1 MFIPSMLT
9 NLTRKTVDAMDNID
23 LNKPLFQC
31 TLGEF
36 KAVIVEAFRDKELE
50 DIAAKAPKRYVYGL
64 SGLMELLGCS
74 ISTAERIKQS
84 GVIDEA
90 ISQTSDIIVTD
101 AELALDLLRVSH
113 KYRKYSKPKQTE

>member
-1 MFIPSMLT
+1 MTKGIYAYFDKQMNEIVYVGKDS
-9 NLTRKTVDAMDNID
+9 RID
-23 LNKPLFQC
+23 IHKRH
-31 TLGEF
+31 
-36 KAVIVEAFRDKELE
+36 KAHHRPTEYDSQQINRLVQNN
-50 DIAAKAPKRYVYGL
+50 PKRYVYGL

-90 ISQTSDIIVTD
+90 ISQTGDIIVTD

>member
-1 MFIPSMLT
+1 MFIPSMPT
-9 NLTRKTVDAMDNID
+9 NSKTEPMDKVD

-36 KAVIVEAFRDKELE
+36 KSVIVEAIRDRELE
-50 DIAAKAPKRYVYGL
+50 NLAATPPKKYVYGL
-64 SGLMELLGCS
+64 AGLRELLGCS

-84 GVIDEA
+84 GIIDEA
-90 ISQTSDIIVTD
+90 ISQTGDIIVTD
-101 AELALDLLRVSH
+101 ANLALDLLRVSH

>member
-1 MFIPSMLT
+1 ME
-9 NLTRKTVDAMDNID
+9 NID

-36 KAVIVEAFRDKELE
+36 NAIIVEALHDKELE
-50 DIAAKAPKRYVYGL
+50 NLAATSPKKYVYGL
-64 SGLMELLGCS
+64 AGLRELLGCS

-84 GVIDEA
+84 GIIDEA
-90 ISQTSDIIVTD
+90 ISQTGDIIVTD
-101 AELALDLLRVSH
+101 ANLALDLLRVSH

>member
-1 MFIPSMLT
+1 
-9 NLTRKTVDAMDNID
+9 MDNID

-36 KAVIVEAFRDKELE
+36 KAIIVEALRDKELE
-50 DIAAKAPKRYVYGL
+50 NIAAKAPKRYVYGL
-64 SGLMELLGCS
+64 AGLMELLGCS

-90 ISQTSDIIVTD
+90 ISQTGDIIVTD
-101 AELALDLLRVSH
+101 ADLALDLLRVSH
-113 KYRKYSKPKQTE
+113 KYKKIFETKTNR